1 MNQEIKDIQRGFC
14 NFFSMR
20 LHEALFNYSADSFKA
35 SALNTH
41 LRVVELKKIA
51 IQNSNNNFL
60 TKSTDSFFEEL
71 DWSIKNDPILK
82 DGKKQIVKELVEK
95 IKKEWGK
102 SHILNSTIPAL
113 EIQFSDYYQ
122 IIVSLLI
129 KESTSD
135 KYSKSKIISLLDVLI
150 VELELLG
157 YPRSYIYTVAHKIS
171 KNIRSEKSQ
180 KSKDIIELFLQHF
193 LFKESEYLIIG
204 YTSPI
209 LAEAMG
215 KFDNWESPD
224 DLPTTIKNKNRNLRI
239 INKSLDKTN
248 NLKPL
253 IFTDKNICANNS
265 SRNFF
270 IFLDRVSDRIN
281 FIDHHTNIQILPLSL
296 CVDKSTNTSSVIKK
310 NYSPL
315 EFTTKS
321 NPEKLQTS
329 LNSINFLYTNS
340 QLSANS
346 KRRIT
351 QALEYHGAAIKA
363 TRHEEQLLNLWS
375 CLEGFVGM
383 PTSTESKISFV
394 RESILSSLNLQ
405 YPQRLFNLISNRI
418 KEKIL
423 DSNKYLAFIEE
434 KSTIDNLAQL
444 LFNKENSELLSSLGS
459 ELAKKDTLLL
469 FRLYE
474 LKTRFNDP
482 KTVKNTLDSHRKKIG
497 WQINRIYFNRNL
509 ITHSAESLP
518 YISTLVEH
526 LHIYIDSF
534 LGSIIDTTRLSNA
547 KTISSVLDLFQVH
560 ETIRNQEL
568 EIYKTKYNPPDEI
581 SDWLFGKENILKNC
595 IGIY

>member
-1 MNQEIKDIQRGFC
+1 MNQEINDTQRGFC
-14 NFFSMR
+14 NFFSTR

-35 SALNTH
+35 TALNTH

-71 DWSIKNDPILK
+71 DWSIKNDPVLK
-82 DGKKQIVKELVEK
+82 DGKKQIVKDLTEK
-95 IKKEWGK
+95 IKNDWGK
-102 SHILNSTIPAL
+102 SHIINSTIPAL

-122 IIVSLLI
+122 TILSLLI
-129 KESTSD
+129 KESSSD
-135 KYSKSKIISLLDVLI
+135 KYSKSKIISLLDALI

-171 KNIRSEKSQ
+171 KKIRLERLPKSN
-180 KSKDIIELFLQHF
+180 DIIGLFLQHF
-193 LFKESEYLIIG
+193 LFKEGEYLIIG
-204 YTSPI
+204 YASPI
-209 LAEAMG
+209 LAEAMS
-215 KFDNWESPD
+215 KFENWESPI
-224 DLPTTIKNKNRNLRI
+224 DLSKIIKNQDRNLRI
-239 INKSLDKTN
+239 INKSLEKTN
-248 NLKPL
+248 NLKPI

-270 IFLDRVSDRIN
+270 TVLDRVSERIN
-281 FIDHHTNIQILPLSL
+281 FIDHHTNIQTLPISL
-296 CVDKSTNTSSVIKK
+296 CIDKNTGTSSVIKK

-321 NPEKLQTS
+321 NPEKLKVS
-329 LNSINFLYTNS
+329 LEAINSLYTNS

-351 QALEYHGAAIKA
+351 QALEYHGAAIKSS
-363 TRHEEQLLNLWS
+363 RHEEQLLNLWS

-383 PTSTESKISFV
+383 PTSTESKINFV

-418 KEKIL
+418 KEKIS
-423 DSNKYLAFIEE
+423 DSNKYLEFIDG
-434 KSTIDNLAQL
+434 KSKNENLAHL
-444 LFNKENSELLSSLGS
+444 LLNKENAKLLSGLGS

-474 LKTRFNDP
+474 LKKRFNDP
-482 KTVKNTLDSHRKKIG
+482 STVKNTLDNHREKIG

-526 LHIYIDSF
+526 LHIYVDSF
-534 LGSIIDTTRLSNA
+534 LGSIIDTAKISNA

-560 ETIRNQEL
+560 EKIRNKEL
-568 EIYKTKYNPPDEI
+568 ENYKTKECTVDEI
-581 SDWLFGKENILKNC
+581 SDWVFGKENILKNC
-595 IGIY
+595 VGIY

>member
-1 MNQEIKDIQRGFC
+1 
-14 NFFSMR
+14 
-20 LHEALFNYSADSFKA
+20 
-35 SALNTH
+35 
-41 LRVVELKKIA
+41 
-51 IQNSNNNFL
+51 
-60 TKSTDSFFEEL
+60 
-71 DWSIKNDPILK
+71 
-82 DGKKQIVKELVEK
+82 
-95 IKKEWGK
+95 
-102 SHILNSTIPAL
+102 
-113 EIQFSDYYQ
+113 
-122 IIVSLLI
+122 
-129 KESTSD
+129 
-135 KYSKSKIISLLDVLI
+135 
-150 VELELLG
+150 
-157 YPRSYIYTVAHKIS
+157 
-171 KNIRSEKSQ
+171 
-180 KSKDIIELFLQHF
+180 
-193 LFKESEYLIIG
+193 
-204 YTSPI
+204 
-209 LAEAMG
+209 
-215 KFDNWESPD
+215 
-224 DLPTTIKNKNRNLRI
+224 
-239 INKSLDKTN
+239 
-248 NLKPL
+248 
-253 IFTDKNICANNS
+253 
-265 SRNFF
+265 
-270 IFLDRVSDRIN
+270 
-281 FIDHHTNIQILPLSL
+281 
-296 CVDKSTNTSSVIKK
+296 
-310 NYSPL
+310 
-315 EFTTKS
+315 
-321 NPEKLQTS
+321 
-329 LNSINFLYTNS
+329 
-340 QLSANS
+340 
-346 KRRIT
+346 
-351 QALEYHGAAIKA
+351 
-363 TRHEEQLLNLWS
+363 
-375 CLEGFVGM
+375 M